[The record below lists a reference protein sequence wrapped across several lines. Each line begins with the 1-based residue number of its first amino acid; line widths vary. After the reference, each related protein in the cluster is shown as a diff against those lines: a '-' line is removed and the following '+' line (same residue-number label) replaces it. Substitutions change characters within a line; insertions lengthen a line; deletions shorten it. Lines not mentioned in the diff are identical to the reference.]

1 MNGSVQNV
9 NRQYEQLRQ
18 VIQQL
23 CVQRLVL
30 VLRLCQL
37 FLRLQQHTSLS
48 EYKYNCHI
56 HWATS
61 ANGTTWKEVTTIS
74 IHSGRRKNKAQQMT
88 SASWDQEGHLTRKIA
103 SKTSKDDGSQ
113 KCGWYST
120 YSTIGEPICL
130 NQDLKLF
137 CSIMLLPN
145 TDLPPAP
152 LKLRPYG
159 AKENRSL

>member
-1 MNGSVQNV
+1 MCIETVLQSEEQMNGSVQNV

-61 ANGTTWKEVTTIS
+61 ANGTT
-74 IHSGRRKNKAQQMT
+74 
-88 SASWDQEGHLTRKIA
+88 
-103 SKTSKDDGSQ
+103 
-113 KCGWYST
+113 
-120 YSTIGEPICL
+120 
-130 NQDLKLF
+130 
-137 CSIMLLPN
+137 
-145 TDLPPAP
+145 
-152 LKLRPYG
+152 
-159 AKENRSL
+159 